1 MTTKI
6 EQMQRDALEQ
16 LSGAV
21 ERERAAAA
29 ERNAMAEVCRDVG
42 VSVNRMSAEVGVSR
56 GQIYTWLR
64 SAMPGGGAAAGGE
77 STSKPAKRS
86 ASKRAATGGVTKPR
100 SSPAGDESPGA
111 SSSRRGR
118 TRQDD

>member
-16 LSGAV
+16 LSAAV

-29 ERNAMAEVCRDVG
+29 ERNALAAACRDVG
-42 VSVNRMSAEVGVSR
+42 VSVNRMSAEVSVSR

-64 SAMPGGGAAAGGE
+64 SATPGGDVSSGDDQSAAE
-77 STSKPAKRS
+77 SQAPKTA
-86 ASKRAATGGVTKPR
+86 PR
-100 SSPAGDESPGA
+100 G
-111 SSSRRGR
+111 RRGQPKR
-118 TRQDD
+118 DT